1 MIFTKK
7 PFETHVMIDAHDE
20 LEVFHFSDWTEES
33 KSSEGMPLPEN
44 PEIPTN
50 ELFSNLPETRN

>member
-1 MIFTKK
+1 
-7 PFETHVMIDAHDE
+7 MIDAHDE

-44 PEIPTN
+44 PEIPAN